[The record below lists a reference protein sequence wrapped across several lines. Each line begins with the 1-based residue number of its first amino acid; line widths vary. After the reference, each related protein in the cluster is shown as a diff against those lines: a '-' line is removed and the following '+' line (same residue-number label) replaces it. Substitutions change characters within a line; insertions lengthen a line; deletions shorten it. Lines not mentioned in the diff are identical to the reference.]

1 MIRYFLL
8 TSRFFSRLVSN
19 EQFDESSFKRFVP
32 PLPDILHSR
41 LVLQQF
47 RWEGTEMS
55 EKETKRDENEEEQK
69 AKPVTG
75 TTWCFLW
82 RYRGDIFEI
91 LAFASAWII
100 FVFLSP
106 LSMNLVS
113 PVESIL
119 HVFADSQCPHSLLA
133 SSLRSII
140 ESSSSRTFALPL
152 RSWHLRRSNR
162 DIDLLSKRSLST
174 RATRTPTSIVIGCCD
189 IREVDAGESGRRR
202 KQGRWRR

>member
-1 MIRYFLL
+1 MIHYFLL

-19 EQFDESSFKRFVP
+19 EQFDESNFKRFVP

-55 EKETKRDENEEEQK
+55 EKETKRDDTEEEEK
-69 AKPVTG
+69 TKPLTG

-113 PVESIL
+113 SIESIL
-119 HVFADSQCPHSLLA
+119 NVFADFECLDLGLSFFVTFNHRKLLLWDFRLTSSSLA
-133 SSLRSII
+133 SLSLQSRHRSAIKALSI
-140 ESSSSRTFALPL
+140 DSRNSAFDFDRYWVL
-152 RSWHLRRSNR
+152 RYSRS
-162 DIDLLSKRSLST
+162 
-174 RATRTPTSIVIGCCD
+174 
-189 IREVDAGESGRRR
+189 
-202 KQGRWRR
+202 